1 MADLVSLIWFTM
13 NVYNP
18 TIMAGPHFSE
28 RVFDNYAE
36 CKEYIMTI
44 TKMDPFISPID
55 FNFGTP
61 DGTVFRGGCWTASD
75 WVRVQDQLGL

>member
-1 MADLVSLIWFTM
+1 
-13 NVYNP
+13 
-18 TIMAGPHFSE
+18 
-28 RVFDNYAE
+28 
-36 CKEYIMTI
+36 MTI

-61 DGTVFRGGCWTASD
+61 DGTVFRRGCWTASD